1 MTHRWIREP
10 FVNIGFKASPVFYG
24 KFVGALIV
32 YVDKK
37 CGLHAI
43 SNQLVSLIKEMK
55 NHSC

>member
-37 CGLHAI
+37 CGVRFARHQQSARFAD
-43 SNQLVSLIKEMK
+43 
-55 NHSC
+55 